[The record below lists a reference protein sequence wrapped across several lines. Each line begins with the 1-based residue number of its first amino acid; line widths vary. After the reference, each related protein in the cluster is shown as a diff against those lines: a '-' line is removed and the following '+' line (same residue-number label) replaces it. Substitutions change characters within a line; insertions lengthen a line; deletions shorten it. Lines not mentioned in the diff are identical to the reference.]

1 MKKNLLLLITSTIV
15 ILLIIEVSLRIYGLG
30 NPIIYEKSLLWG
42 YSPLPNQ
49 KSKRFKNATVSINED
64 GLRTS
69 KKFTNA
75 NKIIFYGDSVT
86 YGGSYIDDNEIFS
99 EITCKKLN
107 IIAELYSCG
116 NAGVN
121 AYGIKNIIQR
131 TKNYEKK
138 FPNHQIIITII
149 EGDFYR
155 NFSQINSQPYFTKP
169 IRNPLKGTT
178 ELTLHVLDIIRN
190 NQRFEEM
197 KKNND
202 NYDNIEIKESINK
215 LVDFYKI
222 SKKNNISIKVIWSPA
237 LEDFSGNKIKYKNNQ
252 IFNFLRK
259 EIKNDFIDMGGIIEE
274 LNIDIN
280 KIYYDGIHLSKFG
293 HNIYGEII
301 AKIIKK

>member
-1 MKKNLLLLITSTIV
+1 MKKNLLLLITSTI
-15 ILLIIEVSLRIYGLG
+15 IMLLIIEVSLRIYGLG

-107 IIAELYSCG
+107 IIKELYSCG

-138 FPNHQIIITII
+138 FPNHLIIITII

-259 EIKNDFIDMGGIIEE
+259 EIKNDFIDMGAIIEE
-274 LNIDIN
+274 LNIDVN

>member
-1 MKKNLLLLITSTIV
+1 M
-15 ILLIIEVSLRIYGLG
+15 
-30 NPIIYEKSLLWG
+30 
-42 YSPLPNQ
+42 
-49 KSKRFKNATVSINED
+49 
-64 GLRTS
+64 
-69 KKFTNA
+69 
-75 NKIIFYGDSVT
+75 T

-107 IIAELYSCG
+107 IIKELYSCG

-138 FPNHQIIITII
+138 FPNHQIIIIII

-178 ELTLHVLDIIRN
+178 ELTLYVLDIIRN
-190 NQRFEEM
+190 NQRFEEI

-202 NYDNIEIKESINK
+202 NYDNIEIKESANK

-237 LEDFSGNKIKYKNNQ
+237 LEDFSGNKVKYKNNQ

-259 EIKNDFIDMGGIIEE
+259 EIKNDFIDMGAIIEE

>member
-1 MKKNLLLLITSTIV
+1 MKKNLLLLITSTI
-15 ILLIIEVSLRIYGLG
+15 IMLLIIEVSLRIYGLG

-107 IIAELYSCG
+107 IIKELYSCG

-138 FPNHQIIITII
+138 FPNHLIIITII

-259 EIKNDFIDMGGIIEE
+259 EIKNDFIDMGAIIEE

>member
-1 MKKNLLLLITSTIV
+1 MKKNLLLLITSTI
-15 ILLIIEVSLRIYGLG
+15 IMLLIIEVSLRIYGLG

-107 IIAELYSCG
+107 IIKELYSCG

-138 FPNHQIIITII
+138 FPNHLIIITII

-202 NYDNIEIKESINK
+202 NYDNIEIKEIINK

-259 EIKNDFIDMGGIIEE
+259 EIKNDFIDMGAIIEE

>member
-1 MKKNLLLLITSTIV
+1 MKKNLLLLIISTI
-15 ILLIIEVSLRIYGLG
+15 ITLLVIEVSLRIYGLG

-86 YGGSYIDDNEIFS
+86 YGGGYIDDNEIFS

-107 IIAELYSCG
+107 IIKELYSCG

-202 NYDNIEIKESINK
+202 NYDNIEVKESINK

-237 LEDFSGNKIKYKNNQ
+237 LEDFYGNKIKYKNNQ

-259 EIKNDFIDMGGIIEE
+259 EIKNDFIDMGAIIEE